1 MSSDSRYTEVESLEL
16 TGGNTKPYRSMEP
29 IKKMPQFLAAFAG
42 ITIKILTYN

>member
-16 TGGNTKPYRSMEP
+16 TGGNRTPYRNMEP

-42 ITIKILTYN
+42 MIMKTYL